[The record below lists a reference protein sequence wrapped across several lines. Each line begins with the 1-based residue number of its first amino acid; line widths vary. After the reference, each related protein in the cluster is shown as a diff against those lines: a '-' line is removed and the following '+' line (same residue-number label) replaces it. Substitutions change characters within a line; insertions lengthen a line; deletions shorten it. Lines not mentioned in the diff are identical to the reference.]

1 MIVDKDRIRGAGQQA
16 MGSIKEAIGK
26 VTGNHSLEVEG
37 AVEKAAGTVQSGVGR
52 TKDGVRD
59 VLKR

>member
-1 MIVDKDRIRGAGQQA
+1 MDRIKGAGRQA

-26 VTGNHSLEVEG
+26 VTGNHSLEIEG
-37 AVEKAAGTVQSGVGR
+37 ATEKTVGKAQSGVGR
-52 TKDGVRD
+52 AKDGVRD